1 MILLDGIDL
10 LSLPIKTGV
19 FAAEETLGTDNEE
32 LLLLE
37 FELSISAVITV
48 LGFEPKNNGLDT
60 VAVTEC
66 GTLTTSCSSKSSV
79 CFSWILMSIILCGSF
94 GIGSFNESLR

>member
-19 FAAEETLGTDNEE
+19 FAEEALGIDNEE

-48 LGFEPKNNGLDT
+48 LGFEPKNNGLET
-60 VAVTEC
+60 VSAFAAFT
-66 GTLTTSCSSKSSV
+66 
-79 CFSWILMSIILCGSF
+79 
-94 GIGSFNESLR
+94 